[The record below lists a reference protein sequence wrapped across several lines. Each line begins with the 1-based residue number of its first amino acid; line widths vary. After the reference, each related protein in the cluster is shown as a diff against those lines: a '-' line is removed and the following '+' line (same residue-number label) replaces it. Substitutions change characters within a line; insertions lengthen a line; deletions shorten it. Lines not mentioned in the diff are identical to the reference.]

1 MCRHLRVLTI
11 VCTTLRGDAWHRLR
25 NDHFE
30 QIDFSQ
36 ISTELAELLKNMMR
50 SDPARR
56 IDAVSIYDHPI
67 MTQVRL
73 AMDKARDERP
83 GFKGSALSGEHDGW
97 VDEIFE
103 RARSWDE
110 DESMEICG

>member
-1 MCRHLRVLTI
+1 MRRHRILIV

-25 NDHFE
+25 RDQFE

-36 ISTELAELLKNMMR
+36 VSTELAELLKNMMR

-56 IDAVSIYDHPI
+56 IDAIGIYDHPI
-67 MTQVRL
+67 MTEVRL
-73 AMDKARDERP
+73 AMDRAREARP
-83 GFKGSALSGEHDGW
+83 GFKGSALSGERDGW

-110 DESMEICG
+110 DESMEVCG